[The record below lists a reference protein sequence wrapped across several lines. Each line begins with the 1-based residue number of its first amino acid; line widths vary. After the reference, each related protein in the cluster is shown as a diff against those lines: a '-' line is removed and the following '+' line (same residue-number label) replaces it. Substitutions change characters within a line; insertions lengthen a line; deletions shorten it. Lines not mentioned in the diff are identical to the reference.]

1 MKDYWENM
9 NPKTKKYTAIS
20 LGAVVIFGIVAI
32 FSSGEKVERKKTREE
47 SIRHILTDSN
57 TREVGIDALS
67 ADLKLVARENERLKK
82 DLERFR
88 EEMTRDTGQSK
99 DRFSSRDI
107 ARIEAEMKRL
117 KEQNEKLAK
126 EIKSPYESGLSPSE
140 KAKNKNAQ
148 INQNTDVP
156 FKKEGDLDYS
166 NPEDFFKNNPI
177 PKNNENENSG
187 RDTKGKPQEQATL
200 VITSYSS
207 SKNDIDP
214 NEKDVKEDDLY
225 IPAGSIFTGVLINGM
240 DAPTAQGA
248 RQDPF
253 PATLRISKEAILP
266 NRFRAD
272 VRECFLIVS
281 GHGDLSSE
289 RAYLRG
295 ETLSC
300 IKDNGEVIETGFNSY
315 AVGED
320 GKAGV
325 RGRLVS
331 KQGQIIAKSL
341 MAGFLSGAAEAF
353 DVNAVP
359 TLNLSNTGKTQYQQ
373 NDFSDTFVQG
383 AAAKGASSA
392 LDRVAQFYVQMAE
405 GIFPVIEIDA
415 GRQVDIIVTKG
426 SALKVRGSKVK

>member
-166 NPEDFFKNNPI
+166 NP
-177 PKNNENENSG
+177 
-187 RDTKGKPQEQATL
+187 
-200 VITSYSS
+200 
-207 SKNDIDP
+207 
-214 NEKDVKEDDLY
+214 
-225 IPAGSIFTGVLINGM
+225 
-240 DAPTAQGA
+240 
-248 RQDPF
+248 
-253 PATLRISKEAILP
+253 
-266 NRFRAD
+266 
-272 VRECFLIVS
+272 
-281 GHGDLSSE
+281 
-289 RAYLRG
+289 
-295 ETLSC
+295 
-300 IKDNGEVIETGFNSY
+300 
-315 AVGED
+315 
-320 GKAGV
+320 
-325 RGRLVS
+325 
-331 KQGQIIAKSL
+331 
-341 MAGFLSGAAEAF
+341 
-353 DVNAVP
+353 
-359 TLNLSNTGKTQYQQ
+359 
-373 NDFSDTFVQG
+373 
-383 AAAKGASSA
+383 
-392 LDRVAQFYVQMAE
+392 
-405 GIFPVIEIDA
+405 
-415 GRQVDIIVTKG
+415 
-426 SALKVRGSKVK
+426 